1 MHILDTKRGFILA
14 TEQTYTRNS
23 KIVDNFIV
31 APDNHVVQI
40 YLFHPGFTIK
50 YCQLFSFFYC
60 WLWKFPKPFPFM
72 VAFGNFWNLCL
83 FSTEI
88 FDTLFLQQL
97 ASEISETTRYLEVLR
112 TIFFFFWIFHKCLW
126 TDFNKILIFLNGK
139 IALRQKLML
148 VSAISADLSG
158 IEFASFIKMIESEK
172 AHFTA
177 IENRLIFIF

>member
-1 MHILDTKRGFILA
+1 MSLPFRFHNKILPTVFVLLLLA
-14 TEQTYTRNS
+14 
-23 KIVDNFIV
+23 
-31 APDNHVVQI
+31 
-40 YLFHPGFTIK
+40 L
-50 YCQLFSFFYC
+50 
-60 WLWKFPKPFPFM
+60 
-72 VAFGNFWNLCL
+72 
-83 FSTEI
+83 
-88 FDTLFLQQL
+88 
-97 ASEISETTRYLEVLR
+97 EISQTISVHGCFRKLLKPLFVLYWNFRYLVFTTTGFRNFRNYSLSWS
-112 TIFFFFWIFHKCLW
+112 IANYFFFFFLIFHKCLW